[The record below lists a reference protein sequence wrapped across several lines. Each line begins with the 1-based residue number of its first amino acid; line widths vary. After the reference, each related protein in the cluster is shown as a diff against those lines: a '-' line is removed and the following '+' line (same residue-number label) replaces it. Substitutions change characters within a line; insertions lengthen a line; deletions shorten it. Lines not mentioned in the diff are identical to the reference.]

1 MKISTYQEVSSYF
14 KNNKLKNIVLF
25 SQARSGSTFIT
36 HSFSKYLGFKKENV
50 FIEEYFQN
58 KHFVYLKNF
67 LKKHDNF
74 FLNTN
79 EFVYSRIFLKKNET
93 LFIYLYRDEEEILSS
108 YKKAKKLGYYL
119 GWEEFYEKYKKLF
132 PNIDSSVNVPKFNH
146 LVWESQISSFDHA
159 LTLSYSSFTDHPDFI
174 KNRSII
180 KKLKQIGKEEKNL
193 EIKLNNKINFSF
205 FEKIYFL
212 IRRKIESRKKD
223 MKNY

>member
-1 MKISTYQEVSSYF
+1 MKTKTEA
-14 KNNKLKNIVLF
+14 KLINITTAKELLSEF
-25 SQARSGSTFIT
+25 EKMDLYNIDYIEATQGSM
-36 HSFSKYLGFKKENV
+36 KKWVE
-50 FIEEYFQN
+50 
-58 KHFVYLKNF
+58 H
-67 LKKHDNF
+67 
-74 FLNTN
+74 N
-79 EFVYSRIFLKKNET
+79 EDVVNET

-119 GWEEFYEKYKKLF
+119 GWEEFYEKYKNLF
-132 PNIDSSVNVPKFNH
+132 PNIDSSINIPKFNH

-159 LTLSYSSFTDHPDFI
+159 LTLSYSSFTGHPDFI
-174 KNRSII
+174 KDRSVI

-223 MKNY
+223 MKYY